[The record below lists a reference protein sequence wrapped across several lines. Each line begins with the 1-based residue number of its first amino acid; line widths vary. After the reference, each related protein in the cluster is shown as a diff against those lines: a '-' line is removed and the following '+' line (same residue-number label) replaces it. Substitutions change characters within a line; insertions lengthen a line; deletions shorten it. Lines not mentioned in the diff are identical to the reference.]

1 MKLQNMTVIFII
13 IMIPII
19 VVVSYYIGL
28 QINTITMQK
37 DYTVKLQTAAKD
49 SIQALEINTV
59 EWNSASSNLADSKR
73 RDVLAAINTFTTS
86 LANSMGIGGAG
97 KGRIQT
103 YIPAIAYTMYD
114 GYYIYSASPMK
125 EQDTRERSSNGDIET
140 NDDGTEKDY
149 GRTQFNQNGDII
161 YDGSNV
167 SYQYVLKP
175 YSPYSARYVNG
186 NIDITVNY
194 TLDNYIRVYGKVGTS
209 DEDKSV
215 AKEGYLVVCDNND
228 VGVDNVSNGGISG
241 IKYRGAEIKP
251 ETLKENIYA
260 DGNVAEY
267 PYIYDQYDNKLY
279 WDGSNYFSVDK
290 YNKKVYLQDALPE
303 GDAGFSITN
312 RFRKISIPVKNKDD
326 EWAVQKVFQILNP
339 GGEYKFYYENGSGAF
354 VEFTS
359 VENIDGSDN
368 KKLAGVEVE
377 KDKDFSA
384 INYCVESYV
393 FTQWVTKNLGN
404 IKVGDMQISTGNS
417 INSLENIT
425 SAEQQYYGQYNNV
438 GSDQYIFRIS
448 DSNNPDPE
456 NDDAYAESVLAQ
468 HKKDIIINTIE
479 KNLSQATAQVKEMN
493 PNYEYRLPQL
503 SYDEWEQA
511 LSNISIIAFMQGMPI
526 GLKYYNN
533 YAIATSTLNKEFV
546 DPDELYFA
554 GKDDQYY
561 HQRQCEQATG
571 SDYVGY
577 RSIDYVAKSYEK
589 SDNGTTSTKYYYPH
603 ANSTNSEL
611 ECYYCLVN
619 RSTYKNNGRWKGN
632 LLYKNWSD
640 SYYNALARERY
651 MQLDEPGTYKP
662 NITITKTAS
671 SGSVEYGGTITYI
684 ITITNNGIVE
694 DKINFLDFWDKNDFG
709 ENIEVLTNTLSL
721 DDPVPNTVIYEK
733 NPNGTNKLD
742 QNGNP
747 IAKNGIYVG
756 DITIKSGETKTLE
769 YKINAKGNLGKDL
782 VNIAAIY
789 SYGNNDVSI
798 TEAKATTRVKKT
810 INVHKPE
817 VAQNY
822 NIVLLL
828 DHSDSMKV
836 KDLQAVY
843 SGVQT
848 LLGNDYIGGKLFD
861 NANKNNQSNSAI
873 SMINFWGRAKVKYTN
888 LKTKQE
894 IENAIE
900 KDYKTATIF
909 DNLGGTNYSEALEQ
923 AALEFEKMGNS
934 KKNILVFFTDGA
946 PTVPSMGDLGAVGYT
961 IHSEKNEYYYW
972 THPLVGISKKE
983 KGGLGEKIW
992 LNGDKDFLGKTIY
1005 RGIKEIVDDMKKINT
1020 DIYCINYG
1028 DDNSVY
1034 GLKNIISSYKEENQ
1048 KYYAYARDEEGVKD
1062 AFKSIGNSI
1071 LNSDIGDINYSP
1083 ATSNKIKLEK
1093 PEEITCIQVGTK
1105 KYIKD
1110 TEDYNSIIKVENGE
1124 TYLNLEQIDLTQTIT
1139 IIY

>member
-19 VVVSYYIGL
+19 LVVSYYIGL

-37 DYTVKLQTAAKD
+37 NYTVKLQTAAKD

-73 RDVLAAINTFTTS
+73 RDVLASINTFTTS
-86 LANSMGIGGAG
+86 LANNMGIGGAG

-103 YIPAIAYTMYD
+103 YIPAIVYTMYD
-114 GYYIYSASPMK
+114 GYYIYSASLMK
-125 EQDTRERSSNGDIET
+125 DQDTDK
-140 NDDGTEKDY
+140 DGL
-149 GRTQFNQNGDII
+149 TQFEKNTSGKDTGNIKYNTEGTP
-161 YDGSNV
+161 
-167 SYQYVLKP
+167 SYQYILKP
-175 YSPYSARYVNG
+175 YSPYSARYANENG
-186 NIDITVNY
+186 NVDVTVNY
-194 TLDNYIRVYGKVGTS
+194 TLDNYIRVYGTVSGKYQT
-209 DEDKSV
+209 
-215 AKEGYLVVCDNND
+215 KEGYLVVCDNNA
-228 VGVDNVSNGGISG
+228 GVRVNKNGGSISG
-241 IKYRGAEIKP
+241 ITYRGATIKP
-251 ETLKENIYA
+251 EALTEQVYTDEGVKEYQ
-260 DGNVAEY
+260 
-267 PYIYDQYDNKLY
+267 YIYDQYDNKLY
-279 WDGSNYFSVDK
+279 WDGSKYFSVDK
-290 YNKKVYLQDALPE
+290 NNKKVYLQNALPE

-312 RFRKISIPVKNKDD
+312 RFRKISIPMYDNRED
-326 EWAVQKVFQILNP
+326 EWTVQKVFQILNP
-339 GGEYKFYYENGSGAF
+339 GGGYKFYYENQSGAF

-393 FTQWVTKNLGN
+393 FTKWVTKNLGS
-404 IKVGDMQISTGNS
+404 ITVGDMQISTGNS
-417 INSLENIT
+417 INSLKNIT

-479 KNLSQATAQVKEMN
+479 KNLSQATAQAQGMN

-662 NITITKTAS
+662 NVTVKKTAKPT
-671 SGSVEYGGTITYI
+671 SVEYGDEIEYTIE
-684 ITITNNGIVE
+684 ITNNGIV
-694 DKINFLDFWDKNDFG
+694 DDTITFLDYWNTDELNREESDIKVSSTKNRG
-709 ENIEVLTNTLSL
+709 SNKIEIVDWNDNNNNLSGISSK
-721 DDPVPNTVIYEK
+721 DNV
-733 NPNGTNKLD
+733 
-742 QNGNP
+742 
-747 IAKNGIYVG
+747 GIYIYAG
-756 DITIKSGETKTLE
+756 ETITIT
-769 YKINAKGNLGKDL
+769 YKAIPKGTLGKDIK
-782 VNIAAIY
+782 NTAAIY
-789 SYGNNDVSI
+789 SFTNKDIELDRG
-798 TEAKATTRVKKT
+798 TATTTVKKT
-810 INVHKPE
+810 IKVAKTEVKQKNVIL
-817 VAQNY
+817 V
-822 NIVLLL
+822 V
-828 DHSDSMKV
+828 DTSSSMRTYLRGETGKAFKEKVKKFV
-836 KDLQAVY
+836 KDLQDEGIPVNQIKFNGIAYDNWTV
-843 SGVQT
+843 
-848 LLGNDYIGGKLFD
+848 NDD
-861 NANKNNQSNSAI
+861 A
-873 SMINFWGRAKVKYTN
+873 FW
-888 LKTKQE
+888 
-894 IENAIE
+894 
-900 KDYKTATIF
+900 TIWA
-909 DNLGGTNYSEALEQ
+909 GTNYKSALE
-923 AALEFEKMGNS
+923 KTNDKIVDGKN
-934 KKNILVFFTDGA
+934 NILVFFSDGD
-946 PTVPSMGDLGAVGYT
+946 PTYPLGPGFPGYT
-961 IHSEKNEYYYW
+961 YNERGTTIFGTDNIAKITWNGVESEISTIKGKGVTIYAIGFTNAQADADEDGKDEKNANFEGLQKVFVTEPTDKFINAKNQTDLLNAFDDIAKIITKELEIPDKYTAYNNKVEIQYVNEI
-972 THPLVGISKKE
+972 TSITIGDSTYTVEQAKNRGILVIEGE
-983 KGGLGEKIW
+983 KGYLDLSKLNDENQLGLNIQ
-992 LNGDKDFLGKTIY
+992 
-1005 RGIKEIVDDMKKINT
+1005 
-1020 DIYCINYG
+1020 INY
-1028 DDNSVY
+1028 
-1034 GLKNIISSYKEENQ
+1034 
-1048 KYYAYARDEEGVKD
+1048 
-1062 AFKSIGNSI
+1062 
-1071 LNSDIGDINYSP
+1071 
-1083 ATSNKIKLEK
+1083 
-1093 PEEITCIQVGTK
+1093 
-1105 KYIKD
+1105 
-1110 TEDYNSIIKVENGE
+1110 
-1124 TYLNLEQIDLTQTIT
+1124 
-1139 IIY
+1139 